1 MTDLTLEQQS
11 AVSIAAKQ
19 ITQDKAKA
27 YEVVGM
33 LKMGSFT
40 RKLVTVTEIKLLKE
54 IKESKQFKGL
64 EMISASGESVTVT
77 TFSEF
82 CE

>member
-1 MTDLTLEQQS
+1 MTDLTIEQQQS

-33 LKMGSFT
+33 LKMGSFHPKT
-40 RKLVTVTEIKLLKE
+40 CNKLQK
-54 IKESKQFKGL
+54 
-64 EMISASGESVTVT
+64 
-77 TFSEF
+77 
-82 CE
+82 